1 MGKKGI
7 VIMVVALI
15 GISLLLPAKS
25 HAWRGWYGRGW
36 YGPGFFAGGL
46 VVGAALARPWYVPP
60 PVYVYPQPA
69 VVYAAPPPVYA
80 PPPPAYTAPGQGYVY
95 QAPPAQPPAMAPAP
109 APPPAMAP
117 APAPES
123 RGQWV
128 EVPGQTVNGRWVPEH
143 KAWVPDG
150 E

>member
-69 VVYAAPPPVYA
+69 VVYPAPPPVYA
-80 PPPPAYTAPGQGYVY
+80 APGPAYVY
-95 QAPPAQPPAMAPAP
+95 QAPP

-123 RGQWV
+123 RGKWV
-128 EVPGQTVNGRWVPEH
+128 DVPGQAVNGRWVPEH